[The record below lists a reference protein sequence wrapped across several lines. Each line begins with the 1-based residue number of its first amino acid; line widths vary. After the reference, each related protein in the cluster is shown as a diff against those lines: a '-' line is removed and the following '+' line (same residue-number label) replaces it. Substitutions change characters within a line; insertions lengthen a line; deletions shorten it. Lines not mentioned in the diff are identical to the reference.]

1 MKRFVLLWVVSLVLV
16 ATVTFTFAQG
26 RTLFPQPQ
34 ILSGNDIGFRA
45 EGTDLNG
52 KLMGTLMVRVNG
64 TWVEVGGGASVRPAK

>member
-1 MKRFVLLWVVSLVLV
+1 MKRLVLLWLMSLAFV
-16 ATVTFTFAQG
+16 AIATFTFAQT
-26 RTLFPQPQ
+26 RFPQPQ
-34 ILSGNDIGFRA
+34 VLSGSDIGFRA